1 MLIAPIFGA
10 LSSFQEVVMDNGTA
24 RNERDRSE
32 SWVEGLLTNAGASV
46 GRLLDDRQV
55 HAVSLAL
62 EVFAY
67 LLAALP
73 ADQVEVRDVIKLLK
87 YFSRGVN
94 NAKSQ
99 S

>member
-1 MLIAPIFGA
+1 
-10 LSSFQEVVMDNGTA
+10 MDNGTA

-32 SWVEGLLTNAGASV
+32 AWVESLLANAGASV

-73 ADQVEVRDVIKLLK
+73 ADRVEVRDVIKLLK

-94 NAKSQ
+94 NAKGEQ
-99 S
+99 G

>member
-1 MLIAPIFGA
+1 
-10 LSSFQEVVMDNGTA
+10 MDNGTA

-32 SWVEGLLTNAGASV
+32 AWIEGLLTNAGASV
-46 GRLLDDRQV
+46 GRVLDDRQV
-55 HAVSLAL
+55 HAASLVI

-73 ADQVEVRDVIKLLK
+73 ADQVSVRDVIKLLK